1 MVDQQF
7 QGGYSGGY
15 ASPQAPAMSTYSS
28 QPQSAIETANE
39 ERIQEI
45 AEAIIDEKWSDLIK
59 NVELI
64 LNWKDTVETRIAKME
79 EQIAGVKENFDKL
92 HEGILGKVGE
102 YDKNVKDIGVELKAL
117 EEVFKRILPGFVENV
132 NELSRI
138 TGYLKKKPVAANPG
152 TIPKKII

>member
-1 MVDQQF
+1 LNISSSDISATATGVFMPAFLTIVLSEKHIEDAN
-7 QGGYSGGY
+7 
-15 ASPQAPAMSTYSS
+15 ASKDF
-28 QPQSAIETANE
+28 
-39 ERIQEI
+39 R
-45 AEAIIDEKWSDLIK
+45 K
-59 NVELI
+59 LI

>member
-15 ASPQAPAMSTYSS
+15 ASPQAPAMATYQS
-28 QPQSAIETANE
+28 QPQSAIDAANE

-45 AEAIIDEKWSDLIK
+45 AEAIIDEKWRDLIK

-79 EQIAGVKENFDKL
+79 EQITNVKDSFDKL

-102 YDKNVKDIGVELKAL
+102 YDKSVKDIGVELKAL

-138 TGYLKKKPVAANPG
+138 TGYLKKKPMPASQG
-152 TIPKKII
+152 TITKKVI